1 MICKLIKFLFVVVS
15 VSGIKPY
22 KMPNGNPRKYQ
33 SSLDLTLDL
42 KVITIQEASF
52 ISKHWLNNIIDGN
65 GNSCKEDV
73 QIIDK
78 INNLETYR
86 QNLENKA
93 TSYNNENMILAWM
106 PQGVY
111 NDLLFIVCCEVN
123 RDSKDLFV
131 NLLVQSPFWESTQ
144 IESIVL
150 KESLGQLASRANCT
164 LHLDPLYN
172 ADPRYKLAWKNWK
185 FD

>member
-1 MICKLIKFLFVVVS
+1 MCKLIKFLFIAVS
-15 VSGIKPY
+15 VSGIKPS
-22 KMPNGNPRKYQ
+22 KMPNGNPKKYQ

-42 KVITIQEASF
+42 KLLTIQEASF
-52 ISKHWLNNIIDGN
+52 ISKHWLNNIIDAN
-65 GNSCKEDV
+65 GNSCKEDL

-86 QNLENKA
+86 QNLENKGI
-93 TSYNNENMILAWM
+93 SPNNENMILAWV
-106 PQGVY
+106 PRGVY
-111 NDLLFIVCCEVN
+111 NDLLFIVCCEVDRVN
-123 RDSKDLFV
+123 RDLFV

-150 KESLGQLASRANCT
+150 KESLEQLAIRANCS

-172 ADPRYKLAWKNWK
+172 VDSRYRLAWKNWK